1 MRRPRLPGPHTTH
14 VYMQPA
20 TLAARV
26 IASSPRRH
34 RRQNGA
40 GPDRGRYSEEGG
52 PDFLRRP
59 ARATLTALSSTG
71 QSPVHCPLLRCH
83 REGRPNL
90 LLHGAV
96 RARPRTPRARRPP
109 LLFSRC
115 SRASRTRATPLRGW
129 AGTSRSEAAL
139 VGAQDGGRR
148 ALRQDCRDRCRPPLP
163 PAPPLPPS
171 LAQPTRRRR
180 PAAAAVARER
190 RGECVWAAARQGTS
204 PSRTRSR

>member
-1 MRRPRLPGPHTTH
+1 MRTWSAAARGFLANNDCPGCRGPPNGWRGGDRGRLEDRRGAGLGPLCKGQAGNPHHDEQAVRHQDCEEAGRCAARDCPACTPH
-14 VYMQPA
+14 MYMQPA
-20 TLAARV
+20 TLATRV

-59 ARATLTALSSTG
+59 ARARATLTALSSTG

-109 LLFSRC
+109 
-115 SRASRTRATPLRGW
+115 
-129 AGTSRSEAAL
+129 
-139 VGAQDGGRR
+139 
-148 ALRQDCRDRCRPPLP
+148 
-163 PAPPLPPS
+163 PS
-171 LAQPTRRRR
+171 LLSLLSRQPHPSN
-180 PAAAAVARER
+180 PAARVCGDVAL
-190 RGECVWAAARQGTS
+190 
-204 PSRTRSR
+204 

>member
-1 MRRPRLPGPHTTH
+1 MGGWRIAEELGSGHFAKVKRGIHITTNKQCAIKIVKKPAGAPPAIAQSAHHTCTH
-14 VYMQPA
+14 MQPA

-59 ARATLTALSSTG
+59 ARARATLTALSSTG

-109 LLFSRC
+109 
-115 SRASRTRATPLRGW
+115 
-129 AGTSRSEAAL
+129 
-139 VGAQDGGRR
+139 
-148 ALRQDCRDRCRPPLP
+148 
-163 PAPPLPPS
+163 PS
-171 LAQPTRRRR
+171 LLSLLSRQPHPSN
-180 PAAAAVARER
+180 PAARVCGDVAL
-190 RGECVWAAARQGTS
+190 
-204 PSRTRSR
+204 

>member
-1 MRRPRLPGPHTTH
+1 MCICSPPHLRL
-14 VYMQPA
+14 
-20 TLAARV
+20 
-26 IASSPRRH
+26 ASSPLPRGATDVKMALV
-34 RRQNGA
+34 QTEVDILKKAAQTSFA
-40 GPDRGRYSEEGG
+40 GPLAPPSRPSPQQVNHPYIVRCYDVIEKGDRIYFFMELCARV
-52 PDFLRRP
+52 P
-59 ARATLTALSSTG
+59 APLAPAAL
-71 QSPVHCPLLRCH
+71 
-83 REGRPNL
+83 
-90 LLHGAV
+90 
-96 RARPRTPRARRPP
+96 P

-163 PAPPLPPS
+163 PAPPLPLS